1 MRIPRKALRAS
12 RYVLLAAAV
21 AALCW
26 SRSCNSAAHHIVPV
40 DPRTAPDV
48 DYAWGS
54 VLHRFQNHPRP
65 ARARRPLPWGADA
78 PSLERRAA
86 HAGASGYATRVLIV
100 TSELSGLH
108 KNGGIGT
115 AFSELAQLL
124 AAADLDTSILVAH
137 LAETFPYTQRD
148 ALSAELADKRIRLLF
163 VEQEPQ
169 PFWPQAWTP
178 VAAMRV
184 WRYLRAHDGEW
195 DVIHF
200 PDNTGI
206 GYFTALG
213 KHEGLA
219 LAGSRLVVGLHG
231 ADVEW
236 AAMLN
241 KRYPFDK
248 YAVQLGVFER
258 RTAELADA
266 VVAPSEYMLEYVR
279 QRGWAVPNDSF
290 VIPNVV
296 QTPALTGGGATPADE
311 AVEPITELVFFG
323 RLEERKGT
331 RLLIAALEMLYSLQP
346 VPPALAAIRQ
356 ITFLGR
362 DQQDI
367 KTRSEASAL
376 LAGALDAIRDYT
388 NATFS
393 YEFLRTY
400 DRADALAYLQNSSR
414 LALLPSLAD
423 NSPSTVLECIAHGV
437 RFLSSDIG
445 GIPELVHPDD
455 RERVVTPPL
464 VKPFAFKLRDTLEHL
479 GTAPWTPVRAAP
491 ETQTAAVDWV
501 AFHHWLVARGSVD
514 EKASSTALASR
525 GRLAEPLV
533 SICVTHYERPHL
545 LPQLLDSLLQ
555 QTYKSFEVILV
566 DDGSSSPETL
576 AALSAL
582 SSSHIHNATLLAGRP
597 RWTLRRIPNSY
608 LGEARNV
615 AASLASGRWLLFLD
629 DDDVLKPHALSTL
642 VAVAARTNASAL
654 STWLDEFATDVNP
667 LSPRPEG
674 VELPHR
680 RTYWFLGQELSAG
693 LLSNAYGSGNIF
705 VARQT
710 FDRIGGFSTYREVGG
725 EDWEFYTRL
734 ALADG
739 EKHLVVPEELIFV
752 RSDPARASMKWTM
765 DPWDAHFHAT
775 VPLLND
781 PRVQSL
787 NLAPALQFLKAAV
800 TREYTVPPFAD
811 SRRDFQLSQGWNG
824 WYYSFEPAGPATG
837 LVLAPER
844 RGVVEDK
851 SFIMDREH
859 PRRPF
864 LDDTT
869 QQGFVTPEG
878 GGIAAVRTFRSP
890 KDMVVTIDLTYR
902 SYHTCGDG
910 TRLTLVLA
918 RGARS
923 PPKVL
928 HEWETL
934 EAGFAEW
941 AGEATLREGS
951 TLSLVSDPLESDECD
966 RVEVSLRLT
975 PVSVDKKGWSG
986 LARAAAMRQAETNKA
1001 AEHAALAARSS
1012 AMRATDGTTHWE
1024 PTEPPKPATTDDAL
1038 FNVAL
1043 IFDRNR
1049 LEHAKSVIRS
1059 VQHFTKSKDI
1069 VFHLVAPKN
1078 LHHELQKEFQGGSS
1092 TVRAY
1097 DHALCGFIVRK
1108 VLPFSN
1114 PDIHTSAHCKMF
1126 LTDIVTM
1133 AERVLYLDTDVTVVS
1148 DLAACYGKPVA
1159 QPGALISMGV
1169 DMGDVCQRTP
1179 NLCWP
1184 IGMHWRV
1191 PPGLECGNV
1200 PSRAGSVAP
1209 ASCAHTGELETL
1221 QVNGGVALFEL
1232 AKMREVGFV
1241 DRYAQ
1246 AVVHHFRIMGSVPA
1260 KWGEQDFINSYFRL
1274 YPEDLE
1280 LLPCGCNYQWF
1291 GARRDVKCGNQ
1302 PVTIAHH
1309 WSHGI
1314 ATRNNEPYNIL
1325 FHHFLD
1331 AKPDVPLPPVPELS
1345 VSAPGAPNSSTI
1357 EVEHSLNCPRQDHDC
1372 RAQHVRTEFGQNVI
1386 VLSRIL
1392 TETFAADQVDSLEA
1406 QMYPFL
1412 SQAIAYRVGSF
1423 DIPALSFQ
1431 RDEVALR
1438 TDPAEEY
1445 ARLCE
1450 QCGTLAAVNASCAT
1464 APPGAAER
1472 RAYFDCVCELPDRN
1486 AHVMYDLDAFARD
1499 DGGWVLYM
1507 DDSTLFVAPESL
1519 SLLMAEVDAR
1529 DELVLFR
1536 SNTSSHEQEHTYR
1549 RKILP
1554 RAPLDGVGFLFHS
1567 SHLDLTAWSGESRCG
1582 KWATLSRL
1590 ASRLRLKWLDLV
1602 PTMEHPLQ
1610 RHLPATPA
1618 ENFKFSVIILETQG
1632 RIAWTPRVL
1641 DLFQSPELEPLIDE
1655 IVIASVDSPDGVYG
1669 IGVPVVNPTIGS
1681 GMAELA
1687 SLVSGERV
1695 LILSDSVFLDKPAV
1709 TALLTFHLDFPSR
1722 LLGLFTETDAGPTGE
1737 GDFSTP
1743 LETEQDAFDI
1753 FSEPD
1758 ALVGLASWTHLRPR
1772 ALFTPRAHLAELAL
1786 LLAAG
1791 GDRNGDGEV
1800 GEAQGRALHP
1810 ACHPVL
1816 LAALSARSARAPP
1829 LRVLPP
1835 RASVVDRVHDCRAR
1849 SWADVDYGRTA
1860 GDWAVPA
1867 AQDEEEDDLEGTFG
1881 FEDNPL
1887 GDDEYEDEDDEF
1899 ADEHGADEA
1908 AHAERDLPLEPER
1921 SASDEADFPLPPTLN
1936 ECLTLVGKMLG
1947 PGAEQWLTPGTEV
1960 GIAGPLGARIE
1971 VVEAA
1976 EVDEERWKGARRMEQ
1991 CYRV

>member
-1 MRIPRKALRAS
+1 MRIPRKALRAL
-12 RYVLLAAAV
+12 RYVLLASAV
-21 AALCW
+21 AAFCW
-26 SRSCNSAAHHIVPV
+26 SRACNPAAHRNHPDEALSTSAAPE
-40 DPRTAPDV
+40 V

-54 VLHRFQNHPRP
+54 ILHRFQNHPRP
-65 ARARRPLPWGADA
+65 APTGGRR
-78 PSLERRAA
+78 
-86 HAGASGYATRVLIV
+86 TRILIV

-115 AFSELAQLL
+115 AFSELAQVL
-124 AAADLDTSILVAH
+124 AAADLETSILVAH
-137 LAETFPYTQRD
+137 LEETFPYKKRD
-148 ALSAELADKRIRLLF
+148 ALSAELAEKRIRLLF
-163 VEQEPQ
+163 VDQEPQ

-178 VAAMRV
+178 TAAMRV

-206 GYFTALG
+206 GYFAALG

-219 LAGSRLVVGLHG
+219 LVSSRLVVGLHG

-241 KRYPFDK
+241 KRYPVDK

-258 RTAELADA
+258 RTAEWADA
-266 VVAPSEYMLEYVR
+266 VVAPSDYMLEYVR
-279 QRGWAVPNDSF
+279 QRGWAVPHDSF
-290 VIPNVV
+290 VIPNIV
-296 QTPALTGGGATPADE
+296 QTPALSGASTPAD

-331 RLLIAALEMLYSLQP
+331 RLLIAALESLYSPHP

-376 LAGALDAIRDYT
+376 LAGALDAIQDYT

-393 YEFLRTY
+393 YEFLRAY
-400 DRADALAYLQNSSR
+400 DRADALAYLQNASR

-437 RFLSSDIG
+437 RFISSNIG
-445 GIPELVHPDD
+445 GIPELIHPDD
-455 RERVVTPPL
+455 REQVVFPPL
-464 VKPFAFKLRDTLEHL
+464 VKPFSIKLRDTLERL
-479 GTAPWTPVRAAP
+479 EAAPWTPVRAAP
-491 ETQTAAVDWV
+491 ETQTAASDWV
-501 AFHHWLVARGSVD
+501 AFHHWLVSRPPPAEEG
-514 EKASSTALASR
+514 ASTALAAS
-525 GRLAEPLV
+525 GRRAEPLV
-533 SICVTHYERPHL
+533 SICITHYERPHL
-545 LPQLLDSLLQ
+545 LPQLLNSLLQ
-555 QTYKSFEVILV
+555 QTYTSFEVILV

-576 AALSAL
+576 AALSSL
-582 SSSHIHNATLLAGRP
+582 RTSHIHNATLLAGRP
-597 RWTLRRIPNSY
+597 SWTLRQIPNSY

-629 DDDVLKPHALSTL
+629 DDDVLKPHALATL
-642 VAVAARTNASAL
+642 VAVAARTNSRAL
-654 STWLDEFATDVNP
+654 STWLDEFATDVDP
-667 LSPRPEG
+667 LAPRPAG

-693 LLSNAYGSGNIF
+693 LLSNSYGSGNIF
-705 VARQT
+705 VARAT
-710 FDRIGGFSTYREVGG
+710 FDRIGGFSTYREVGA

-734 ALADG
+734 ALTDG

-787 NLAPALQFLKAAV
+787 NLAPALQFLKAGV
-800 TREYTVPPFAD
+800 TREHAASPFAD
-811 SRRDFQLSQGWNG
+811 SRRDFQLSQGWSG
-824 WYYSFEPAGPATG
+824 WFYSFEPAGPAAE

-844 RGVVEDK
+844 RGVVEGS
-851 SFIMDREH
+851 SFVMDREH

-864 LDDTT
+864 IDDVN
-869 QQGFVTPEG
+869 QQPFVTPEG
-878 GGIAAVRTFRSP
+878 AGIAAVRTFRSP
-890 KDMVVTIDLTYR
+890 KDMDVAVDLTYR

-910 TRLTLVLA
+910 TRLSLVIA
-918 RGARS
+918 RGAGEL
-923 PPKVL
+923 PEVL
-928 HEWETL
+928 HAWETM
-934 EAGFAEW
+934 EDGFAEW
-941 AGEATLREGS
+941 AGEAALRTGS
-951 TLSLVSDPLESDECD
+951 TLSLVSDPLETDECD
-966 RVEVSLRLT
+966 RVEVSLRVT
-975 PVSVDKKGWSG
+975 PVSPEKKGWSG
-986 LARAAAMRQAETNKA
+986 LARAAAHKAAEAKKA
-1001 AEHAALAARSS
+1001 AEHAALVGRSS
-1012 AMRATDGTTHWE
+1012 AGGVANATGHWE
-1024 PTEPPKPATTDDAL
+1024 IAEPPKRATTDDEL

-1043 IFDRNR
+1043 IFDRHR

-1059 VQHFTKSKDI
+1059 VQHFTTSKNV
-1069 VFHLVAPKN
+1069 VFHLIAPKE
-1078 LHHELQKEFQGGSS
+1078 LHHELQKEFHAGNSS
-1092 TVRAY
+1092 VRAY

-1108 VLPFSN
+1108 VLPFSS

-1126 LTDIVTM
+1126 LTEIVTI

-1159 QPGALISMGV
+1159 RPGAVISMGV

-1179 NLCWP
+1179 DLCWP
-1184 IGMHWRV
+1184 IGLHWRV
-1191 PPGLECGNV
+1191 PPGLACGNV
-1200 PSRAGSVAP
+1200 PSRAGAVAP
-1209 ASCAHTGELETL
+1209 ASCARAGELDTL

-1232 AKMREVGFV
+1232 AKMRELGFV
-1241 DRYAQ
+1241 DRYVQ
-1246 AVVHHFRIMGSVPA
+1246 SVVHHYRMMGSVPA

-1274 YPEDLE
+1274 HPDDLE

-1291 GARRDVKCGNQ
+1291 GARREVM
-1302 PVTIAHH
+1302 
-1309 WSHGI
+1309 SHGI
-1314 ATRNNEPYNIL
+1314 AARSRAPYNVL

-1331 AKPDVPLPPVPELS
+1331 AEPNAPLPPVPALS
-1345 VSAPGAPNSSTI
+1345 FSAPGAPNSSTI
-1357 EVEHSLNCPRQDHDC
+1357 EVEHTLNCPRQDHDC
-1372 RAQHVRTEFGQNVI
+1372 RAQHVRTEYGQNVI
-1386 VLSRIL
+1386 VLSRVF
-1392 TETFAADQVDSLEA
+1392 TETFATDQVDSLDA
-1406 QMYPFL
+1406 QTYPYL
-1412 SQAIAYRVGSF
+1412 SQGVAYRVGEI
-1423 DIPALSFQ
+1423 DIPPPSFQ

-1438 TDPAEEY
+1438 VDPAEEY

-1450 QCGTLAAVNASCAT
+1450 QCGALAAEGASCAT
-1464 APPGAAER
+1464 APAGPAER
-1472 RAYFDCVCELPDRN
+1472 RAYFDCVCALPDRN
-1486 AHVMYDLDAFARD
+1486 AHVMYDLEAFARD

-1519 SLLMAEVDAR
+1519 ALLMAEVDAR

-1536 SNTSSHEQEHTYR
+1536 SNTSSHEQDDTFR
-1549 RKILP
+1549 QKILP

-1567 SHLDLTAWSGESRCG
+1567 SHLDLTAWSGETRCG

-1590 ASRLRLKWLDLV
+1590 AGRLRLKWLDLV

-1618 ENFKFSVIILETQG
+1618 EDFKFSVIVLETQG

-1641 DLFQSPELEPLIDE
+1641 DLFQSPELEPLVNE
-1655 IVIASVDSPDGVYG
+1655 VVVVSVDSPDGVYG
-1669 IGVPVVNPTIGS
+1669 IGLPVVNPTIGS

-1687 SLVSGERV
+1687 SLVSSERV
-1695 LILSDSVFLDKPAV
+1695 LLLSDSVLLDKPAI

-1722 LLGLFTETDAGPTGE
+1722 LLGLFTETDAGPTG
-1737 GDFSTP
+1737 GDFSAP
-1743 LETEQDAFDI
+1743 LETSQDMFDV

-1758 ALVGLASWTHLRPR
+1758 ALVGLPAWTHLRPR
-1772 ALFTPRAHLAELAL
+1772 ALLTPRAHLAELAE
-1786 LLAAG
+1786 LLAPQP
-1791 GDRNGDGEV
+1791 E
-1800 GEAQGRALHP
+1800 EEKLHP

-1816 LAALSARSARAPP
+1816 LSALSTRAAGLSP

-1835 RASVVDRVHDCRAR
+1835 RRSIVDRVHDCRAR
-1849 SWADVDYGRTA
+1849 SWADVDYGHVG

-1867 AQDEEEDDLEGTFG
+1867 PQGEEEEDEELEGLEGVVDEEEDDDE
-1881 FEDNPL
+1881 EEHD
-1887 GDDEYEDEDDEF
+1887 DDEEHDDGE
-1899 ADEHGADEA
+1899 AQHVERHLPPAPTHVDVDEA
-1908 AHAERDLPLEPER
+1908 A
-1921 SASDEADFPLPPTLN
+1921 FPHPPTLD
-1936 ECLTLVGKMLG
+1936 ECLALVGGILG
-1947 PGAEQWLTPGTEV
+1947 PGAEEWLVPGTEV
-1960 GIAGPLGARIE
+1960 GVAGPLGVRVE
-1971 VVEAA
+1971 VVDA
-1976 EVDEERWKGARRMEQ
+1976 EEIDDERWKEARRMEQ
-1991 CYRV
+1991 CDRV